1 MNMSDPNHVK
11 SENLGFQFEG
21 PSEMERRRR
30 VLRTTYLIFAFAQ
43 LRAEMCENDVRE
55 ARR

>member
-1 MNMSDPNHVK
+1 MKTPDPKHVK
-11 SENLGFQFEG
+11 SENPRFQPGG
-21 PSEMERRRR
+21 PPEMERRRR
-30 VLRTTYLIFAFAQ
+30 VLRTTYLMFAFAQ